1 MPEQQNSTIVAKL
14 LYNCETVYLTS
25 SNLDLKRGD
34 LILVDTSNGPEIAS
48 VSGVTHGK
56 SDGIQPVKVIRP
68 CNEDDILK
76 KNENRKREEEASS
89 IAVEKIKKHN
99 LEMKL
104 VSVHYFYDDN
114 KILFSFTADERV
126 DFRELVKDLASVF
139 KKRIELRQIGARDEA
154 KIVKGTG
161 ICGRAFCCTA
171 IKNELQPVTIKMAKD
186 QNLTLNSSKISGA
199 CGRLLCC
206 LAYEHTAY
214 CDIKKHY
221 PAEGSVFEYD
231 GKTVML
237 SEINILMMKA
247 TLKTKDQSSY
257 QVPLE
262 KLRISSKCEE
272 PGDSRGEEIVAPVNN
287 GQVPETEVGAGN

>member
-1 MPEQQNSTIVAKL
+1 MSEQQNSTIVAKL
-14 LYNCETVYLTS
+14 LYNCETVYLTPP
-25 SNLDLKRGD
+25 NFDLKRGD
-34 LILVDTSNGPEIAS
+34 LILIDSANGPEIAS

-56 SDGIQPVKVIRP
+56 SDGTQPVKAIRP
-68 CNEDDILK
+68 CNEDDIRRK
-76 KNENRKREEEASS
+76 DENRKREEEAAL
-89 IAVEKIKKHN
+89 IAVEKIKNHN

-104 VSVHYFYDDN
+104 VSVHYFFEDN

-206 LAYEHTAY
+206 LAYEHTVY
-214 CDIKKHY
+214 CDIKKNY
-221 PAEGSVFEYD
+221 PAEGSVFEFN
-231 GKTVML
+231 GKMVML
-237 SEINILMMKA
+237 SEINILKMKA
-247 TLKTKDQSSY
+247 TLKTKDEASY
-257 QVPLE
+257 QVPLD
-262 KLRISSKCEE
+262 KLRICSKCEE
-272 PGDSRGEEIVAPVNN
+272 PGVSQGEKRVSPVNN
-287 GQVPETEVGAGN
+287 QQVPETEVGAGN